1 MLNAGGMFY
10 QFVGDEVVAVFGLHR
25 SPAPAAVQALRC
37 VRSLFAAG
45 AAVSQAWQRELDRVQ
60 PSKGVHIGIAMGNLD
75 LMPFQPFSPTH
86 LGFMGEPLNLA
97 TRLMS
102 EATSDQAVAT
112 NTFYAGIDEA
122 WRRAFEAIEP
132 VEAKSVGRIHAWRT
146 TRDALELALAA
157 H

>member
-1 MLNAGGMFY
+1 
-10 QFVGDEVVAVFGLHR
+10 
-25 SPAPAAVQALRC
+25 
-37 VRSLFAAG
+37 
-45 AAVSQAWQRELDRVQ
+45 
-60 PSKGVHIGIAMGNLD
+60 VHIGIAMGDLD

-122 WRRAFEAIEP
+122 WWRAFEAIEP
-132 VEAKSVGRIHAWRT
+132 VEAKNVGRIHAWRT
-146 TRDALELALAA
+146 TRDALESALAA